1 MLRKDFFQAEIDRLA
16 QVLARIIGLNR
27 QGSLE
32 ESTKLLEDTLSKD
45 FELELRSLSILSLE
59 DFKTLLENKSYAA
72 QKLDLLA
79 QLLLE
84 ETQVV
89 EQPEQKT
96 LLFNKV
102 LVIFD
107 LLEKE
112 HHTQSLDN
120 ISKRIEIEKF
130 LKAHKHE

>member
-16 QVLARIIGLNR
+16 QVVARIIGLRR
-27 QGSLE
+27 QGSLN
-32 ESTKLLEDTLSKD
+32 ESSKLLEDTLSKD
-45 FELELRSLSILSLE
+45 FELELSLLPNLQLK
-59 DFKTLLENKSYAA
+59 DFKALLENKSYAV

-79 QLLLE
+79 QLL
-84 ETQVV
+84 V
-89 EQPEQKT
+89 ERAEVDEQSPEAV

-102 LVIFD
+102 LLIFD

-120 ISKRIEIEKF
+120 ISKRMKIEKF
-130 LKAHKHE
+130 LKAHKYE